1 MSFDTLGLH
10 PALLKAVQALGF
22 TDPTPVQLQTIPV
35 AMTGVD
41 LMVSSSTG
49 SGKTAA
55 FMLPA
60 LHAIAEAGKPEG
72 RDRPEPREDRR
83 FGDRRGSRDGDRGEY
98 RPREPRD
105 RNFKVQTPRILVMA
119 PTRELAQQ
127 VAQSTFELT
136 SELRW
141 LRIATIVG
149 GVPYGRQLQQLRGHL
164 DIVIGTPGRLLDHIR
179 NGKLDLSNVKTLV
192 LDEADRMLDMG
203 FIDDIRE
210 VADAT
215 PADRQTLL
223 FSATFAGPVARLAEG
238 LMREPRR
245 IELATHRDVHTDIAQ
260 RLHWAD
266 DIEHKNALLDHLL
279 RGVDV
284 QQAIVFTST
293 QRDADW
299 LAERLEDEGHAAAAL
314 HGGMPQGMRNRTLSK
329 LREGRLR
336 ILVAT
341 DVAARGI
348 DVPTISHVINYGLP
362 MTAEDYVHRIG
373 RTGRAGR
380 SGQAVTIV
388 EHRDAG
394 AIRRIERFTSQPIP
408 VETIAGLEPKR
419 QPRRFDGKP
428 GERRPGSGGPRK
440 PGGGGR
446 PGGSGYG
453 KPRREGGH
461 ANPDRREGSFRPRR
475 PD

>member
-10 PALLKAVQALGF
+10 PALLKAVLASGF
-22 TDPTPVQLQTIPV
+22 TDPTPVQEQTIPL
-35 AMTGVD
+35 AMTGID

-60 LHAIAEAGKPEG
+60 LHALAEAGKPEG
-72 RDRPEPREDRR
+72 RDRPEPREEPRR
-83 FGDRRGSRDGDRGEY
+83 FDDR
-98 RPREPRD
+98 RPRESTDRRPVREPR
-105 RNFKVQTPRILVMA
+105 FTGKAQTPQVLVMA

-127 VAQSTFELT
+127 VAQATFELAG
-136 SELRW
+136 ELRW
-141 LRIATIVG
+141 LRMATIVG
-149 GVPYGRQLQQLRGHL
+149 GVPYGRQLQQLRGPL
-164 DIVIGTPGRLLDHIR
+164 DIVIGTPGRLLDHLR

-215 PADRQTLL
+215 PANRQTLL

-245 IELATHRDVHTDIAQ
+245 IELANHRDVHVDIAQ

-266 DIEHKNALLDHLL
+266 DHEHKNALLDHLL
-279 RGVDV
+279 RGNDV

-299 LAERLEDEGHAAAAL
+299 LAERLEDEGHSAGAL
-314 HGGMPQGMRNRTLSK
+314 HGGMPQGLRNRTLAK

-336 ILVAT
+336 VLVAT

-348 DVPTISHVINYGLP
+348 DVPNISHVINYGLP

-408 VETIAGLEPKR
+408 VETIVGLEPKR
-419 QPRRFDGKP
+419 SPRPSNGKP
-428 GERRPGSGGPRK
+428 SPGRPGSGPRK
-440 PGGGGR
+440 PGSSTGR
-446 PGGSGYG
+446 PSYS
-453 KPRREGGH
+453 KPPRREGSSSPSG
-461 ANPDRREGSFRPRR
+461 DRREPGFRPRR
-475 PD
+475 AD